1 MLLLRIEVIDGIA
14 GTGCTGRLDLDHDAV
29 AAQHHDKVDLA
40 TTGAHIALENAS
52 TPLLQEFGCYVLA
65 ETAALAA
72 AQIAEVGSS
81 SSMLTSRNVIT
92 LTLLTNL
99 AGRYMSHT
107 HASFNSSS
115 K

>member
-1 MLLLRIEVIDGIA
+1 VIDGVTRA
-14 GTGCTGRLDLDHDAV
+14 GHSRCLDLDHYPPPGDGHYEIDLTAV
-29 AAQHHDKVDLA
+29 HSCVALHYAGATRAEEKRSHMLA
-40 TTGAHIALENAS
+40 EP
-52 TPLLQEFGCYVLA
+52 TPLIV
-65 ETAALAA
+65 
-72 AQIAEVGSS
+72 AQIAEVGSN
-81 SSMLTSRNVIT
+81 SSMFTSRNVIT

>member
-1 MLLLRIEVIDGIA
+1 MIDGVA
-14 GTGCTGRLDLDHDAV
+14 GTDGAGCLDLDYDSLIVDGRYQVDFPVPYPSV
-29 AAQHHDKVDLA
+29 ALQHCCAPV
-40 TTGAHIALENAS
+40 
-52 TPLLQEFGCYVLA
+52 LQEAGGYVLA
-65 ETAALAA
+65 ESTELVA
-72 AQIAEVGSS
+72 AQMAEVGSS

-92 LTLLTNL
+92 LTLFTNL

>member
-1 MLLLRIEVIDGIA
+1 MKL
-14 GTGCTGRLDLDHDAV
+14 THKSYTGRLASDPLGVMTVPEVEFATGDSEVAFVNGGAAPEQEIGGDAFS
-29 AAQHHDKVDLA
+29 
-40 TTGAHIALENAS
+40 E
-52 TPLLQEFGCYVLA
+52 PA
-65 ETAALAA
+65 ELPRG
-72 AQIAEVGSS
+72 QRAEVGSS